1 MLNNKLADVKLKDKI
16 IYYYSGSHIH
26 KRTNAAYLVSSWSL
40 LYLNKNPE
48 DAFKPFKAIANTF
61 ALWHDATPTVCTF
74 QLTILDTLKGL
85 YKARECGFFNFDK
98 FNIEEY
104 EFYEQVENGDF
115 NWCMEGKFIAF
126 AGPHATK
133 EVHPGGYHTLCPD
146 DYIPY
151 FKRKNVTLVIRLNKK
166 YYDAKRFTSHGINH
180 VELYFLDGSN
190 PPDNILAKFLTACEE
205 TPGAVAVHCKAGLGR
220 TGSCIGSYMM
230 KHYRFTAEEV
240 IGWLRIVRPGSII
253 GPQQQFMRDT
263 QMKMWREGELYRA
276 RLTDTI
282 SSSNEGSELHGSKRI
297 IINSAM
303 SPATSITSKLSG
315 ISVTGDGMSS
325 TRHQLIVE
333 RAKEKEDSV
342 EESGGITQ
350 GDTLRARRQ
359 QLRDEGSPTGSMSTS
374 SSASSSPSTPPKSSK
389 YQFLSTWKK

>member
-1 MLNNKLADVKLKDKI
+1 
-16 IYYYSGSHIH
+16 
-26 KRTNAAYLVSSWSL
+26 
-40 LYLNKNPE
+40 
-48 DAFKPFKAIANTF
+48 
-61 ALWHDATPTVCTF
+61 
-74 QLTILDTLKGL
+74 
-85 YKARECGFFNFDK
+85 
-98 FNIEEY
+98 
-104 EFYEQVENGDF
+104 
-115 NWCMEGKFIAF
+115 
-126 AGPHATK
+126 
-133 EVHPGGYHTLCPD
+133 
-146 DYIPY
+146 
-151 FKRKNVTLVIRLNKK
+151 
-166 YYDAKRFTSHGINH
+166 
-180 VELYFLDGSN
+180 
-190 PPDNILAKFLTACEE
+190 
-205 TPGAVAVHCKAGLGR
+205 
-220 TGSCIGSYMM
+220 MM

-325 TRHQLIVE
+325 NRHQLIVE

-359 QLRDEGSPTGSMSTS
+359 QLRDEGSPTGSMSAS

>member
-26 KRTNAAYLVSSWSL
+26 KRTNAAYLISSWSL

-48 DAFKPFKAIANTF
+48 DAFKPFKAISNTL

-85 YKARECGFFNFDK
+85 HKARECGFFNFDK

-180 VELYFLDGSN
+180 MELYFLDGSN
-190 PPDNILAKFLTACEE
+190 PPDSILAKFLTACED

-253 GPQQQFMRDT
+253 GPQQQFMKDT
-263 QMKMWREGELYRA
+263 QMKMWRDGELHRA

-282 SSSNEGSELHGSKRI
+282 KSSNEGSEIHGSKRI
-297 IINSAM
+297 IVGPAAM
-303 SPATSITSKLSG
+303 SPTSNITTKLAG
-315 ISVTGDGMSS
+315 ISVASDGMGA
-325 TRHQLIVE
+325 TRQQLIVE
-333 RAKEKEDSV
+333 RTKEKEDNI

-359 QLRDEGSPTGSMSTS
+359 QVRDESSPTGSMSTS
-374 SSASSSPSTPPKSSK
+374 SSASSSPSTPPKQR
-389 YQFLSTWKK
+389 YQFLSSWKK